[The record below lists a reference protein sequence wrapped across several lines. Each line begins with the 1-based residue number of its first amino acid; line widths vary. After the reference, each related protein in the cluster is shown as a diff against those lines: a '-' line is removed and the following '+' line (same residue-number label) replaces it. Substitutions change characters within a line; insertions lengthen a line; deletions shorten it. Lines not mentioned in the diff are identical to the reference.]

1 LIDLKFFMEREKTW
15 FIKIF
20 INLKWQEID
29 TKISLE
35 SLDWLK
41 IWIKNKWK

>member
-1 LIDLKFFMEREKTW
+1 MQTQEPGL
-15 FIKIF
+15 IKIF

-29 TKISLE
+29 TKISLV

-41 IWIKNKWK
+41 EWIENKWN

>member
-1 LIDLKFFMEREKTW
+1 MQTQNDW
-15 FIKIF
+15 FIKIY

-35 SLDWLK
+35 HLDWLK
-41 IWIKNKWK
+41 EWVENKWK